1 MARITLDD
9 VVAWIES
16 SKLSIQALD
25 LDHVDQ
31 IEEEVLARIS
41 SAVDTSTWLDKASTP
56 RLIQVIIAK
65 SYAGWCY
72 DKYYSENQNEPNQ
85 YAQLVKQNA
94 EMLICGIVEGT
105 ITVPGASDGGTGAVF
120 YPNDASSAMTP
131 TRSDPSL
138 GPAKFSMGMCF

>member
-16 SKLSIQALD
+16 SKLPIQALD
-25 LDHVDQ
+25 LDHASQ
-31 IEEEVLARIS
+31 IEEEILARIS

-72 DKYYSENQNEPNQ
+72 DKYYSENQNEPNK
-85 YAQLVKQNA
+85 YAELVKQNA
-94 EMLICGIVEGT
+94 EMLIQGIIDGT
-105 ITVPGASDGGTGAVF
+105 ITVPGTVDGGGAPVY
-120 YPNDASSAMTP
+120 YPNDASSAQSP
-131 TRSDPSL
+131 TALDPSL
-138 GPAKFSMGMCF
+138 GPAIFSMGLRF